1 MIVQHRQWITST
13 GAHDENAD
21 SKETTTQA
29 GAPAPASTEP
39 DGGPGSHS
47 DSGSGGDAN
56 DTASGGV
63 PEESEDD

>member
-1 MIVQHRQWITST
+1 MPAST

-21 SKETTTQA
+21 SKETTPQA
-29 GAPAPASTEP
+29 GTPAPASTEP

-47 DSGSGGDAN
+47 DSGSGGAEN

-63 PEESEDD
+63 PEESEGD

>member
-1 MIVQHRQWITST
+1 MTAST

-21 SKETTTQA
+21 GQDTTSEA
-29 GAPAPASTEP
+29 GAPAPESTQP

-47 DSGSGGDAN
+47 EDGSGGAEN

-63 PEESEDD
+63 PEESEDS